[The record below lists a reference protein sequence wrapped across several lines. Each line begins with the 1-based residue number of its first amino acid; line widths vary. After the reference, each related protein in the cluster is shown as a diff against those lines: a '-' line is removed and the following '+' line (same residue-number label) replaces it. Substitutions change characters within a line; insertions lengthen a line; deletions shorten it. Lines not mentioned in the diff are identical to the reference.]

1 MDPRDAM
8 NRYHRQVIL
17 PEVGAEGQYRLAES
31 RVLVVGA
38 GGLGS
43 AVLPY
48 LAGAGVG
55 SLILV
60 DPDIVEL
67 SNLHRQPLF
76 TEADVGRLKVEA
88 AADSL
93 RTYNSSVRLETISS
107 RLEPSNAMQLLRR
120 ADVALDC
127 ADSFA
132 VTYTLSDACYEL
144 GLPLISA
151 SAIGFAGY
159 AGGFCAGAPSVRAI
173 FPSLPDQ
180 GLSCADAG
188 VLGPVVGMIGCL
200 QAQMALA
207 ALMGFEP
214 SPLGKLMR
222 FDGRELRFSELR
234 FLSAPEPTAG
244 QFQFI
249 SAESV
254 ELNDTVVDLRGVEE
268 APNLSVR
275 GAIRSSVDKIEQL
288 DFSPERS
295 KRLVL
300 CCRTGFRAWKAAERL
315 RSNWSGEIAL
325 VAMGNE
331 TNERNT
337 A

>member
-1 MDPRDAM
+1 M
-8 NRYHRQVIL
+8 L

-55 SLILV
+55 NLKLV

-76 TEADVGRLKVEA
+76 TEVDVGRLKVEA

-93 RTYNSSVRLETISS
+93 RAYNSSVQVETTSS
-107 RLEPSNAMQLLRR
+107 RLDPSNALQMLGQ

-132 VTYTLSDACYEL
+132 VTYVLSDACFEL

-151 SAIGFAGY
+151 SAVGFGGY
-159 AGGFCAGAPSVRAI
+159 AGGFCAGAPSVRAV

-207 ALMGFEP
+207 VLMGFEP

-234 FLSAPEPTAG
+234 FQSAPEPTVG

-254 ELNDTVVDLRGVEE
+254 ESNDIVVDLRGVEE
-268 APNLSVR
+268 AENLAVR

-288 DFSPERS
+288 GSSLKPS

-315 RSNWSGEIAL
+315 RPNWGGEIAL

-331 TNERNT
+331 TSERNT

>member
-1 MDPRDAM
+1 M
-8 NRYHRQVIL
+8 NRYQRQATL
-17 PEVGAEGQYRLAES
+17 PEVGAEGQYLLARS

-55 SLILV
+55 NLILV

-76 TEADVGRLKVEA
+76 KEADVGRLKVEA

-93 RTYNSSVRLETISS
+93 RAYNSGVRFEMISS
-107 RLEPSNAMQLLRR
+107 RLEPSNAMQLLHR

-132 VTYTLSDACYEL
+132 VTYMLSDACFEL

-151 SAIGFAGY
+151 SAVGFAGY
-159 AGGFCAGAPSVRAI
+159 AGGFCAGAPSVRAV

-200 QAQMALA
+200 QAQMTIA
-207 ALMGFEP
+207 ALLNLDP

-222 FDGRELRFSELR
+222 FDGSELRFSELR
-234 FLSAPEPTAG
+234 FHSALEPSEG

-249 SAESV
+249 SADSV
-254 ELNDTVVDLRGVEE
+254 EREDTVVDLRGVEE
-268 APNLSVR
+268 ASNLSVR

-288 DFSPERS
+288 DFSPGPS

-315 RSNWSGEIAL
+315 GSNWGGEIAL

-331 TNERNT
+331 TSERST